1 MATKQKRA
9 KKSAKQAPKKN
20 GAAASDGISRVRW
33 DAQQDK
39 ALKTLI
45 KQNTPTRVIG
55 LKLERTE
62 AAVRQRVSKLG
73 LSLRPTNRS
82 PYG

>member
-1 MATKQKRA
+1 MPVKSKSKA
-9 KKSAKQAPKKN
+9 KKSSRAP
-20 GAAASDGISRVRW
+20 ARW
-33 DAQQDK
+33 TADQDRT
-39 ALKTLI
+39 LKTLI

-55 LKLERTE
+55 LKLKRTE
-62 AAVRQRVSKLG
+62 AAVRQHVQRMG